1 MKMKEVIHPS
11 IYLLL
16 PGSWQIHDIRTG
28 WVGWTNAV
36 LLLLPV
42 HGNIQTGGWLHLQPV
57 TTTRYP
63 FILSPPLPPKVMM
76 TTTIH
81 THPLPPFLD
90 RLLLSHPHRTF
101 LRSRIFRIF
110 FPSIPP
116 IDDSFIPAACTGRP
130 RVNLVS
136 SLQPSTLR
144 QSSMH
149 PGLVATGLL
158 ASRTGN
164 TVTSSKMD

>member
-1 MKMKEVIHPS
+1 MTFVP
-11 IYLLL
+11 
-16 PGSWQIHDIRTG
+16 
-28 WVGWTNAV
+28 
-36 LLLLPV
+36 
-42 HGNIQTGGWLHLQPV
+42 GGWDGQMRCYSCCPSTVISRLEDGCTSNQSLPLDIHSFFP
-57 TTTRYP
+57 
-63 FILSPPLPPKVMM
+63 PPLPPKVMM

-116 IDDSFIPAACTGRP
+116 IDNSFIPAACTGRP